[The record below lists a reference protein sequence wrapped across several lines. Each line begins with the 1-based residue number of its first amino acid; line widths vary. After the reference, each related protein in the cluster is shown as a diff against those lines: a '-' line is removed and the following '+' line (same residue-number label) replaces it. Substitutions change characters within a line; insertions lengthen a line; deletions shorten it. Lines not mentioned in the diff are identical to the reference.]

1 MGGIRFVKP
10 ERIWLARHTELR
22 EQWVQDRIAEDPS
35 ILGLGDLI
43 LKDKERVQPNAGRLD
58 LLLQHPDLNR
68 RYEVEIQLGSTNE
81 SHIMRT
87 IEYWDIERRRY
98 PQYDH
103 CAVIVAED
111 ITSRFLNVISLFNN
125 QVALIALQM
134 TALRLNDMI
143 GLVFTTVMNRFEPG
157 LPEDEESQSVV
168 DRDYWENKMG
178 TTATVGMGDRLL
190 GVIGSFAPG
199 FQLKYNKF
207 YIGLSKD
214 GRPQNFATFRPRK
227 GALNLDFW
235 LARSDEVDRKLESAG
250 LDVMPYD
257 ERWARYRVRLT
268 EADLKKHGELLKDLL
283 KQSYEYMQNA

>member
-1 MGGIRFVKP
+1 MGGMRFVQP
-10 ERIWLARHTELR
+10 ERIWLARHTEFR

-43 LKDKERVQPNAGRLD
+43 VKDKQRVQPNAGRLD
-58 LLLQHPDLNR
+58 LLLQHPDLNQ
-68 RYEVEIQLGSTNE
+68 RYEVETQLGSTNE
-81 SHIMRT
+81 SHIIRT

-111 ITSRFLNVISLFNN
+111 ITSRFLNVIGLFNS
-125 QVALIALQM
+125 QVPLIALQVN
-134 TALRLNDMI
+134 ALRSDDI
-143 GLVFTTVMNRFEPG
+143 ISLVFTTVMNRFEPG

-178 TTATVGMGDRLL
+178 TPATVAMADKLL
-190 GVIGSFAPG
+190 GMIGSFAPG

-207 YIGLSKD
+207 YIGLSQD

-227 GALNLDFW
+227 GFLNLEFW
-235 LARSDEVDRKLESAG
+235 LARSDEVDQKLESAG
-250 LDVMPYD
+250 LDAMPYD
-257 ERWARYRVRLT
+257 ERWARYRLRLT
-268 EADLKKHGELLKDLL
+268 DADLKKHSELLKDLL
-283 KQSYEYMQNA
+283 KQSYANTQSA